1 MLTKHVYDIQLE
13 NRKNLPVAT
22 KVGFSF
28 MKLLGRKL
36 ISFLNSLLIYLV
48 INGISQC
55 FLYKIKRR
63 NNTQ

>member
-13 NRKNLPVAT
+13 KRKSLPVAT

-48 INGISQC
+48 IKPMLLIVFHNV
-55 FLYKIKRR
+55 FYIK
-63 NNTQ
+63 